1 MQTVADLKGK
11 TIYTTGKGTTPEYT
25 LRYLLSS
32 AGLNP
37 DSDVTIE
44 FKSEAAEV
52 AAVMANAGTEEVIA
66 MLPQPYAATVLM
78 RSRIQELHSMSPKN
92 GRS

>member
-1 MQTVADLKGK
+1 VPAFAMTAATSAASDLNSIVTSLSGFNPALLNRCDSVQTVADLKGK

-44 FKSEAAEV
+44 FK
-52 AAVMANAGTEEVIA
+52 
-66 MLPQPYAATVLM
+66 
-78 RSRIQELHSMSPKN
+78 
-92 GRS
+92 